1 MPPPAAP
8 VPRIL
13 VVSLARAVDRRRSIE
28 AGFGALGLPFDI
40 VDAVDGRTED
50 VSGDVSQWRSRL
62 EIGRP
67 LSTGEVAASVSHQR
81 AYQQI
86 VDDDLPYALVVEDD
100 IEPTPGLIDVLGA
113 VDRLP
118 PDWDVVTLHSLFAS
132 AGPRPLPGPPLN
144 GDFRVCTYARM
155 PYGAQGC
162 LVSRRAAERLLAVGR
177 PIRFPPDD
185 VIFRPRPAR
194 LRIYGIEP
202 SPIVHADF
210 GSELGV
216 TRTDDARGIAR
227 IAARVVVAAGK
238 VRARIHRRLDR

>member
-1 MPPPAAP
+1 MTAAIDASGAWPLPDPCQVARCTPAGSDDVAFEERSAFENP
-8 VPRIL
+8 
-13 VVSLARAVDRRRSIE
+13 SRRER
-28 AGFGALGLPFDI
+28 
-40 VDAVDGRTED
+40 R
-50 VSGDVSQWRSRL
+50 Q
-62 EIGRP
+62 
-67 LSTGEVAASVSHQR
+67 
-81 AYQQI
+81 
-86 VDDDLPYALVVEDD
+86 
-100 IEPTPGLIDVLGA
+100 IDVLGA

-132 AGPRPLPGPPLN
+132 AGPRPLPGPPLT